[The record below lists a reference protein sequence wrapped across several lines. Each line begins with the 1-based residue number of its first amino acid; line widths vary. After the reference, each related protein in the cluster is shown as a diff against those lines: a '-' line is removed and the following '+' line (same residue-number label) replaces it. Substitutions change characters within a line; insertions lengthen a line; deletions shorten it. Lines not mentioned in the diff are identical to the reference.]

1 MKWSRWTPE
10 ACSRLM
16 DLYFAGYSAKQ
27 IAAMTGRTE
36 HAVRLRLLGSGYSSR
51 RIKTDG
57 EALSSLPPKP
67 SPLPAMVEEP
77 VIGQDYEARARAE
90 MEAQEARRDERGKI
104 EEAKRQ
110 LLEDRIAGEFRAHLC
125 DLPRSPLRMVAPAP
139 PEPRTDPMTA
149 VLVVSDAHIGQI
161 VCPQETGQFGC
172 YNPWVTLARV
182 RHLEL
187 EVASILSERPVEKLL
202 VLFAGDLIHG
212 RLGHSLEED
221 SVPISQQVDLA
232 MHLFFHFVTGLSS
245 HACRIEVH
253 GVCGNHGRFPAQR
266 KMPTERRFSNFDTIF
281 YNSLAALCE
290 HSGLE
295 NVRFAES
302 VAPRTVIDVGAHRL
316 QLQHGDQVRGGI
328 FAAMGMSKEVTHST
342 LRHAQNGRKAV
353 DYYICGDKHTPT
365 SLSFGK
371 SSWIVN
377 GSFVGPDNFGLNF
390 AAAPPS
396 QTLFFLHPVRGK
408 CETHEIRLDFAP
420 LSIPMPYPL
429 KPSLEEL
436 VTAYSASDESLYEN
450 TAKHTIGRRSL
461 ANAA

>member
-27 IAAMTGRTE
+27 IAAMMGRTE

-51 RIKTDG
+51 KVKIHGQPAPETVV
-57 EALSSLPPKP
+57 EPE
-67 SPLPAMVEEP
+67 PLPAMKVETPDE
-77 VIGQDYEARARAE
+77 QYYEARARAE
-90 MEAQEARRDERGKI
+90 MEAQEARRDERSKI

-110 LLEDRIAGEFRAHLC
+110 LLEDRIAEDFRTHLC
-125 DLPRSPLRMVAPAP
+125 DLPRSPIRVVAPAP

-161 VCPQETGQFGC
+161 VCPQETGHFGF

-187 EVASILSERPVEKLL
+187 EVASIVSERPVEKLL
-202 VLFAGDLIHG
+202 VLFAGDIIHG

-232 MHLFFHFVTGLSS
+232 MHIFFHFLTGLSA

-266 KMPTERRFSNFDTIF
+266 KMPTERRFSNLDTIF
-281 YNSLAALCE
+281 FNSLSALCQ

-295 NVRFAES
+295 NLQFAES
-302 VAPRTVIDVGAHRL
+302 IAPRAVIDVGAHRL

-420 LSIPMPYPL
+420 LSMPMPYPL

-436 VTAYSASDESLYEN
+436 VSGYGTADEVIYEN
-450 TAKHTIGRRSL
+450 TTKHTIGRRTL